1 MAAVPDVV
9 STVPPV
15 VLAVYA
21 HPDDPEV
28 ACGGTLARWAAAGAA
43 VHLLITCSGDKGTID
58 PQTDPAAL
66 ARARAVEVAAGAAA
80 LGLAGYEM
88 LGYPDG
94 EVPDGRELRATL
106 VAAVRR
112 LRPDAVVC
120 PDPTA
125 AFFGR
130 TYINHRDHRVVGWAT
145 LDAVAP
151 AAWSPLYFPETGTP
165 HHVAEVYLS
174 GTLEPDVYVD
184 VEAALDAKAA
194 ALRCHQTQLRG
205 SAELLDSAVRRRA
218 ADVGRAAGVRYA
230 EGFRLLTPS

>member
-1 MAAVPDVV
+1 VAQLIDVV
-9 STVPPV
+9 PAV
-15 VLAVYA
+15 VLAIYA

-28 ACGGTLARWAAAGAA
+28 ACGGTLARWAAAGSAI
-43 VHLLITCSGDKGTID
+43 HLVIVCAGDKGTL
-58 PQTDPAAL
+58 DPAADAAAL
-66 ARARAVEVAAGAAA
+66 AAVRAEEVAAAAVV
-80 LGLAGYEM
+80 LGLASHEV
-88 LGYPDG
+88 LGHPDG
-94 EVPDGRELRATL
+94 EVEDTAGLREAL
-106 VAAVRR
+106 VRR
-112 LRPDAVVC
+112 VRRVRPDAVVC

-130 TYINHRDHRVVGWAT
+130 TYVNHRDHRVVGWAT

-151 AAWSPLYFPETGTP
+151 AAWSPLYFPTTGPP

-184 VEAALDAKAA
+184 VERAIEAKAA
-194 ALRCHQTQLRG
+194 ALRCHETQLRG
-205 SAELLDSAVRRRA
+205 SAEVLDSAVRRRA